1 MQVVQYMLAKEKS
14 ITLPRSISHKSANI
28 PVRKNNGSY
37 CEQQKEGIENEHA
50 ERNISH
56 EQQLRQ

>member
-1 MQVVQYMLAKEKS
+1 MLAKEKS